1 MNVLLKKRAVAIG
14 ACILAA
20 GALLSYIG
28 VLYPSEEAEAM
39 GSGRR
44 DYTTVHNFNVE
55 IDGVVV
61 GGFKEVDGLESKTE
75 VIEYQEG
82 NEANQGITHKRPGK
96 TNYSNI
102 ILRRGNL
109 HTPELWEWRKKVV
122 KGVAERK
129 SGSIIILDANMEKVV
144 RYNFFEAWPC
154 SWKLSALD
162 SEGNDTLLEEIE
174 LCVEYWERQ

>member
-1 MNVLLKKRAVAIG
+1 MRALLKTRTAVLSACVLG
-14 ACILAA
+14 AGAILAYA
-20 GALLSYIG
+20 G
-28 VLYPSEEAEAM
+28 VLYPQEAAEAM
-39 GSGRR
+39 GSERR
-44 DYTTVHNFNVE
+44 DYTTIHNFNVE

-82 NEANQGITHKRPGK
+82 NERIMHKRPGK

-109 HTPELWEWRKKVV
+109 HTPELWDWRKKIVD
-122 KGVAERK
+122 GVQERK
-129 SGSIIILDANMEKVV
+129 SGSIIVLDTAGEEIV

-154 SWKLSALD
+154 RWKGPSLNSA
-162 SEGNDTLLEEIE
+162 SNDALEEEIE
-174 LCVEYWERQ
+174 LCVEYWERD